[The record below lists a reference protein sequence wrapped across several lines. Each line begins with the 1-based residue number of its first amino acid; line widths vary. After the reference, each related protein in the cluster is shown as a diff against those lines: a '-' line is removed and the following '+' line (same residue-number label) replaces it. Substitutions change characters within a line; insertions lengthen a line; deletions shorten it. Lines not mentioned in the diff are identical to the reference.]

1 MTSKLIIA
9 ESEKDSNMF
18 YATGM
23 LVPDDFVYLE
33 KNGKKMIY
41 IDDLEY
47 NRAKKEAEVDR
58 VVNYSK
64 YSSNADRDTFG
75 SVLIDILKDNGIKK
89 VQIPENFKIKYA
101 KILLDN
107 KIEIEIVEPFFKRR
121 VLKNENEIKKIVE
134 VQRVNEELLKE
145 VINIIKKSKIRKD
158 KKLSYQNKILTSEF
172 VKQILNMEFFKKDY
186 FSEDNIV
193 SCGEDCSDPHNFGS
207 GPLFADQPII
217 IDTCPRSI
225 KNRYFADM
233 TRTVVKGKASTEI
246 RKMYNAVLGAQKLA
260 LGEIKDGMRADLI
273 HKKVQDYFANRGF
286 KTEEKNGKIQ
296 GFFHGTGHGV
306 GLDIHESPRI
316 NLNYKKKLKAGN
328 VVTVEPG
335 LYYPKIGGVRIE
347 DLVVVTKTGC
357 KNLTK
362 FPKFLEIK

>member
-9 ESEKDSNMF
+9 DSENDSNMF

-23 LVPDDFVYLE
+23 LIPDDFVYLE

-107 KIEIEIVEPFFKRR
+107 KIEIEIIEPFFQKR
-121 VLKNENEIKKIVE
+121 VLKNESEIKKIVE

-207 GPLFADQPII
+207 GPLFADQPIM

-306 GLDIHESPRI
+306 GLDIHETPRI

>member
-1 MTSKLIIA
+1 
-9 ESEKDSNMF
+9 
-18 YATGM
+18 
-23 LVPDDFVYLE
+23 
-33 KNGKKMIY
+33 
-41 IDDLEY
+41 
-47 NRAKKEAEVDR
+47 
-58 VVNYSK
+58 
-64 YSSNADRDTFG
+64 
-75 SVLIDILKDNGIKK
+75 
-89 VQIPENFKIKYA
+89 
-101 KILLDN
+101 
-107 KIEIEIVEPFFKRR
+107 
-121 VLKNENEIKKIVE
+121 
-134 VQRVNEELLKE
+134 
-145 VINIIKKSKIRKD
+145 
-158 KKLSYQNKILTSEF
+158 
-172 VKQILNMEFFKKDY
+172 MEFFKKDY

-207 GPLFADQPII
+207 GPLFADQPIM

-306 GLDIHESPRI
+306 GLDIHETPRI

>member
-33 KNGKKMIY
+33 SNGKKMIY
-41 IDDLEY
+41 IDDLEF
-47 NRAKKEAEVDR
+47 NRAEKEAGVDKII
-58 VVNYSK
+58 NYSK
-64 YSSNADRDTFG
+64 YGSSVDRDTFG
-75 SVLIDILKDNGIKK
+75 SVLINILKDNKIKK
-89 VQIPENFKIKYA
+89 VQIPGNFQMKYA
-101 KILLDN
+101 KVLLDN

-121 VLKNENEIKKIVE
+121 ALKNENEIKKIAE
-134 VQRVNEELLKE
+134 TQRVNEQLLE
-145 VINIIKKSKIRKD
+145 TVINIIRKSKIRKD

-172 VKQILNMEFFKKDY
+172 IKQILNMEFFKKDY

-193 SCGEDCSDPHNFGS
+193 SCGKNCSDPHNFGS

-233 TRTVVKGKASTEI
+233 TRTVVKGKASMELK
-246 RKMYNAVLGAQKLA
+246 KMYEAVLEAQKLA
-260 LGEIKDGMRADLI
+260 LSEIKDGVKADLI

-296 GFFHGTGHGV
+296 GFFHSTGHGV
-306 GLDIHESPRI
+306 GLDIHELPRI